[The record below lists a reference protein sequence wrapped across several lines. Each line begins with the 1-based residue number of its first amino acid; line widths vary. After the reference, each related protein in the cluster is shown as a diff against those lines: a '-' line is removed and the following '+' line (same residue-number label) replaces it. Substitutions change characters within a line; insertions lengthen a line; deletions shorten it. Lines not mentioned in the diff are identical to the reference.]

1 MKERIFLDIERDEFI
16 TETMLRDEYENGID
30 FLKDD
35 IKARFPSFERW
46 LDEISGKNGSLE
58 LYAIKRDISEKELI
72 KLREEIP
79 VGSLFIADYR
89 NSFDLDPRAVCDFF
103 DSYLDYLEELMNDD
117 GIKDDDFWKRF
128 PEYDNDDNLIA
139 WLYCFDECPL
149 KIIDDV

>member
-16 TETMLRDEYENGID
+16 TETMLRDEYENG
-30 FLKDD
+30 
-35 IKARFPSFERW
+35 
-46 LDEISGKNGSLE
+46 
-58 LYAIKRDISEKELI
+58 SEKELI
-72 KLREEIP
+72 ELREEIP

-89 NSFDLDPRAVCDFF
+89 NSFDLDPRAVCNFF

-139 WLYCFDECPL
+139 WLYCFEECPL
-149 KIIDDV
+149 TVIDEM